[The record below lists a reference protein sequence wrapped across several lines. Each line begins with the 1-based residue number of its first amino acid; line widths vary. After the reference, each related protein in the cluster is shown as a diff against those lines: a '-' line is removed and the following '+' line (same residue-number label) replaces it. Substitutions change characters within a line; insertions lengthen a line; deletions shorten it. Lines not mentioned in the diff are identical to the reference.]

1 MTVDRW
7 SENIV
12 LVELQDEPAL
22 TDDLTALLDQL
33 GRNHKLDVV
42 LNLTSVSYLNSS
54 NLAKLLKVRKAAQSH
69 GRRLVLCGIDANV
82 WGVFLTTGLDKVFE
96 FTDDVATALATV
108 QLEGDAASG

>member
-1 MTVDRW
+1 MTIDRW

-33 GRNHKLDVV
+33 SQNHNLDVV
-42 LNLTSVSYLNSS
+42 LNLTGVNYLNSS
-54 NLAKLLKVRKAAQSH
+54 NLAKLLKVRKAAQNND
-69 GRRLVLCGIDANV
+69 RRLVLCGIDANV
-82 WGVFLTTGLDKVFE
+82 WGVFLTTGLDKVFD

-108 QLEGDAASG
+108 QLDEGTASG